1 MLVFWKE
8 KLVLFAVP
16 KTGTTALEAA
26 LTPSA
31 DIAILNPPGLKH
43 CNVPKYEREL
53 ARVFEKQD
61 RKLTRVAV
69 IREPIDW
76 LGSWFRYRSRP
87 AIAGTPN
94 AVPGISFAEFVEE
107 WLRDK
112 PKPFA
117 RIGTQATFLTDK
129 NGHLGVDHLFRYEEL
144 GRAVSFLEDRLKRP
158 ITLEQRNVS
167 PRQTMTEDIALRNLV
182 MEKRPREFSIW
193 ETAAT
198 AE

>member
-61 RKLTRVAV
+61 RVLTRVAV
-69 IREPIDW
+69 IREPMDW
-76 LGSWFRYRSRP
+76 LGSWYRYRSRP
-87 AIAGTPN
+87 AIAGTPK
-94 AVPGISFAEFVEE
+94 AVPGISFSQFVEE
-107 WLRDK
+107 WLK
-112 PKPFA
+112 EQPKPFA
-117 RIGTQATFLTDK
+117 RIGTQATFLTNR

-144 GRAVSFLEDRLKRP
+144 SRAVTFLQDRLNRP

-167 PRQTMTEDIALRNLV
+167 PRKPLPQDADLRAMVLAQ
-182 MEKRPREFSIW
+182 RPREFAIW
-193 ETAAT
+193 EAAG
-198 AE
+198 